1 MEELSLQSQI
11 DKLNR
16 KLDILLESAL
26 TLQKKN
32 EVIDDFIDDAY
43 RVGIDAFKTSVKEF
57 DENSVQL
64 NTDEVK
70 ILFFKL
76 LKNIETFNTLISLLE
91 STVDFIKDATP
102 LAREM
107 IIDLSYQLDKLDKNQ
122 TIPSIKAI
130 LKNFSQPE
138 FLQSIANISTAV
150 ATVKPDKNLDNISL
164 FKLFKML
171 NSSEVKSSLAYML
184 RILQNINTCNTTQ
197 K

>member
-32 EVIDDFIDDAY
+32 EIIDDFIDDAY

-57 DENSVQL
+57 DENSIQL

-122 TIPSIKAI
+122 TIPSIKTI
-130 LKNFSQPE
+130 FKNFSQPE

-164 FKLFKML
+164 FNCLKCSTHLK
-171 NSSEVKSSLAYML
+171 
-184 RILQNINTCNTTQ
+184 
-197 K
+197 